1 MALWKASISFLITH
15 GGLRKIWQKKI
26 ILCNLTKLMLFDV
39 CWSQPCED
47 IFCFQTDSY
56 SHGARTPTVSWV
68 WGRGSPVPRPPDPS
82 SLWWGSPCLRSVLEE
97 TTALPCPSQGPCLA
111 GAKTALASWAWMM
124 SKVSIKGVSI
134 LFMENTWCRSTIWQ
148 YIQNCTETAM
158 KRIDVCFLWSN

>member
-111 GAKTALASWAWMM
+111 GAKTALASWA
-124 SKVSIKGVSI
+124 
-134 LFMENTWCRSTIWQ
+134 LETIQ
-148 YIQNCTETAM
+148 VCTGEAEDCCLTVKQHHLYCIM
-158 KRIDVCFLWSN
+158 VHLIHL